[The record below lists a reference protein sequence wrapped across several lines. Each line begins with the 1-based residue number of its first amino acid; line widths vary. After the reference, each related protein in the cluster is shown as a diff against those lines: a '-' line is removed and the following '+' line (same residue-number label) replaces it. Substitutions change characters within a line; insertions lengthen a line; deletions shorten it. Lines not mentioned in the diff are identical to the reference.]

1 MLHTLG
7 LTGQVVLHQGSLELL
22 AELPKG
28 WLAQQLIASQ
38 FYPQGN
44 VMNNAGKG
52 EEGERGGRGE
62 GEGGS

>member
-1 MLHTLG
+1 M
-7 LTGQVVLHQGSLELL
+7 ELL

-28 WLAQQLIASQ
+28 WLAQQLIPSQ

-62 GEGGS
+62 ELSSKEELKVKVTTQ